1 MLLNPWAT
9 SRNVIYSVFNHKIN
23 LFKDILT
30 KIHHSVYFPEQQKV
44 SKATWRLL
52 LLWNVN
58 QLLLSS
64 KREGCIPRLSVFY
77 TTFTNFGGTKW
88 KHTTDFLMLLC
99 QSLGLKRKSL
109 LSGERPLT
117 FGLLQGILE
126 KLAVTI
132 LSCFVMKTL
141 HVFCFHDYSPN
152 NITTNSRYDTLRIF
166 VIRLKIGLNYLP

>member
-1 MLLNPWAT
+1 
-9 SRNVIYSVFNHKIN
+9 
-23 LFKDILT
+23 
-30 KIHHSVYFPEQQKV
+30 
-44 SKATWRLL
+44 
-52 LLWNVN
+52 
-58 QLLLSS
+58 
-64 KREGCIPRLSVFY
+64 
-77 TTFTNFGGTKW
+77 
-88 KHTTDFLMLLC
+88 MLLC
-99 QSLGLKRKSL
+99 LSLGLKRKSL